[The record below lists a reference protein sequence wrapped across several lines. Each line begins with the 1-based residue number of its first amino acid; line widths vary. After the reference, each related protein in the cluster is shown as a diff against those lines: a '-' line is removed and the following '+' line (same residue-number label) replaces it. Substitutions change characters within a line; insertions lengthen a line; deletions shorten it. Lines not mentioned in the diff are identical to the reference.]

1 MEELEN
7 TRISDKY
14 EEAFESIH
22 GKKLIPKWSQMREK
36 KQAWQ
41 INQLWEIK
49 QFRCLINKVD

>member
-36 KQAWQ
+36 
-41 INQLWEIK
+41 
-49 QFRCLINKVD
+49 NKLGR